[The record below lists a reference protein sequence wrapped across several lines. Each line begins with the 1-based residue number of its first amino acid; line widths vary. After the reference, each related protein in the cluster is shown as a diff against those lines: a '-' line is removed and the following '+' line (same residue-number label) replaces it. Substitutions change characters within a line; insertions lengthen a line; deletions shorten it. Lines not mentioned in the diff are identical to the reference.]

1 MVQKRRKLILVL
13 ICAIAVVLTVLV
25 INALVSYIE
34 TNSILE
40 KGIKIT
46 SFTAENKSEI
56 SSYFDITANDTLE
69 FVSLEYRENLKDIC
83 TELQIKLVDKTKV
96 SEILLNYSISEEVYS
111 PLSFEGKFSEDYELS
126 SEQYVNSKNSH
137 MRAYTFSN
145 GENIIL
151 LILCDRETDYS
162 LKEYVYNQV
171 KVKNFEKLN

>member
-1 MVQKRRKLILVL
+1 MVSKRKKFILVL
-13 ICAIAVVLTVLV
+13 ISVIAVIFTVLAV
-25 INALVSYIE
+25 NSLLSYMKINYI
-34 TNSILE
+34 LD
-40 KGIKIT
+40 KGIKIS
-46 SFTAENKSEI
+46 SFSAENRNKI
-56 SSYFDITANDTLE
+56 CSYFDITANDTLE
-69 FVSLEYRENLKDIC
+69 FVSLEYRKNLKDIC

-111 PLSFEGKFSEDYELS
+111 PLSFEGKFSEDYELL